1 MAFIMVARCT
11 DCPCCRV
18 VPDKVAT
25 PSGGNGQV
33 VSRLKPN
40 WEKVNFDELW
50 TSLPSNQT
58 WQWKP
63 NLQYRKVSSKRR
75 ISDHQIG
82 PTGYMLEVPPAR
94 TINISGTRWTHW
106 TQLLSLFWDKTDSNH
121 VCYSTYLKGLKSKK
135 RTRIYTLRGNFTL
148 DIPWRQYFY
157 WLQLHFL
164 PRCPTWQPRGS
175 PRSEPTQ
182 EKNTWNP
189 SEDVELKFPVFFW
202 QFERSQTFAIDY
214 GALDLDYGVSHMWFH
229 GPFTWHKST
238 WINPSFERFWYSY
251 R

>member
-1 MAFIMVARCT
+1 MNFELL
-11 DCPCCRV
+11 CP
-18 VPDKVAT
+18 PIK
-25 PSGGNGQV
+25 PGNENPIFSTG
-33 VSRLKPN
+33 
-40 WEKVNFDELW
+40 
-50 TSLPSNQT
+50 TSTVKAGSPITKLDLPGT
-58 WQWKP
+58 CWKCH
-63 NLQYRKVSSKRR
+63 LLGSTFQ
-75 ISDHQIG
+75 
-82 PTGYMLEVPPAR
+82 
-94 TINISGTRWTHW
+94 TRWTHW

-189 SEDVELKFPVFFW
+189 SEDVELKFPFFFW